1 MYDGHGRKWKT
12 TRIIRDGKG
21 IVESKSKKIHIYI
34 HIMIR
39 MNGIE
44 SRFRSG
50 QCRCSIDDRFDGI
63 PDAECFVPSNLIFTF
78 DRTASRTT
86 LSIIIHPLRG

>member
-1 MYDGHGRKWKT
+1 MYDGHGRKWKI
-12 TRIIRDGKG
+12 TRIIRDGKR
-21 IVESKSKKIHIYI
+21 IVESKSKKI